1 MCIREWVQVVTSV
14 SFHWRVE
21 GRWGGVPHAGR
32 GARASS
38 TVAPRPRESGHFV
51 LFVLLRNCPR
61 TQSDLD
67 IADIMYISYLCDE
80 HTMKV
85 FIYFSSYILL
95 ALFIVI
101 NILDTWKNVL

>member
-1 MCIREWVQVVTSV
+1 MGASGDVSQLSLAGGREV
-14 SFHWRVE
+14 
-21 GRWGGVPHAGR
+21 GGVPHAGR